1 MYQFNENNN
10 PRTMNPAME
19 RSFVSNVFLWMFA
32 ALGITAATAFLFGT
46 NESLMLF
53 SRGGFLRFAVGVFG
67 RRTQTAQTRATPAAT
82 SRSRLTAGCCRSR
95 FVVAFDRG
103 RKQRSVAAAAAA
115 RRRRERRVAAPK
127 ARLCGARACSSHE
140 QA

>member
-46 NESLMLF
+46 NESLMSL
-53 SRGGFLRFAVGVFG
+53 LMQV
-67 RRTQTAQTRATPAAT
+67 TPQ
-82 SRSRLTAGCCRSR
+82 G
-95 FVVAFDRG
+95 
-103 RKQRSVAAAAAA
+103 
-115 RRRRERRVAAPK
+115 
-127 ARLCGARACSSHE
+127 GARASR
-140 QA
+140 